1 MTKSGAKGSVRWKS
15 RGSYGRILHRIIK
28 KLSDEFDKEQDMEK
42 CISYA
47 RTIAYTISVG
57 RELINDEQ
65 NEDFDRRLT
74 GLEKVMERM
83 EEEDSRDKVF

>member
-1 MTKSGAKGSVRWKS
+1 MTESGAKGSVRWKS

-42 CISYA
+42 CIRYA

-65 NEDFDRRLT
+65 AEEIERRLAFIEKE
-74 GLEKVMERM
+74 LERTKEA
-83 EEEDSRDKVF
+83 DSRDEAF